1 MPVEI
6 NELVV
11 KTSVN
16 NDASKNPSVKDKES
30 INYQDIEK
38 IKKIILQE
46 CRKMI
51 RDEMEI
57 DKIR

>member
-16 NDASKNPSVKDKES
+16 NDASKSPSVKEG

-46 CRKMI
+46 CRKMVKE
-51 RDEMEI
+51 EMEM

>member
-16 NDASKNPSVKDKES
+16 NDTSQSHTTQKNID
-30 INYQDIEK
+30 YQDIEK
-38 IKKIILQE
+38 IKKIILEE

-51 RDEMEI
+51 KEEMEI

>member
-16 NDASKNPSVKDKES
+16 NNDASKNPSVKES

-51 RDEMEI
+51 REEMEI